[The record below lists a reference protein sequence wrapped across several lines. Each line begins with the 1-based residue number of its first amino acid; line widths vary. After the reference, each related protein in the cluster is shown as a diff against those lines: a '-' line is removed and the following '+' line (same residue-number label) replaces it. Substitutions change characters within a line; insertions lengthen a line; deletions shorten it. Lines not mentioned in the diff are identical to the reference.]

1 MQTTNLLLL
10 GVGALSVAAQASLP
24 RVAESIARLFG
35 RRLHDSHDHHAHAA
49 ASQDCHG

>member
-24 RVAESIARLFG
+24 RVAESIARFFG
-35 RRLHDSHDHHAHAA
+35 RKPHHPHAA
-49 ASQDCHG
+49 PCPDCHG